1 MAVRENGIT
10 LMHHRGLLMIDRTGV
25 VSLIVFCL
33 LSPAI
38 LRAQAANPQNPAS
51 QAASSPAGQQVE
63 VESDIYKGLKDV
75 ADSFKAEYVRTR
87 EKHLASVLRL
97 LATKKCQTARIHPL
111 IGEAVTAMEQWGSR
125 EVDYWRKWNE
135 EEAIKTQRIAK
146 QILDY
151 KARQA
156 EAKGLAQE
164 YDDDLA
170 TMQKRF
176 DDLDKGPKNPET
188 RKKADDLTTS
198 MQLKK
203 TAIDGVVKTYEEL
216 TKTINELDGSYTVV
230 VIQINEN
237 LRQVET
243 WITGEKAFWAQKET
257 DAETICGTNK
267 PMTNPSKGGRGQD

>member
-1 MAVRENGIT
+1 VRENGIT

-38 LRAQAANPQNPAS
+38 LLAQAANPQNPVS
-51 QAASSPAGQQVE
+51 PAAPSPAGQQVE
-63 VESDIYKGLKDV
+63 VEIDIYRGLRDV

-87 EKHLASVLRL
+87 EKNKALVQSR

-111 IGEAVTAMEQWGSR
+111 IEEAVTALEQWRSR
-125 EVDYWRKWNE
+125 EIDYWKKWNE
-135 EEAIKTQRIAK
+135 EEAIKAQRIEK
-146 QILDY
+146 QIVDY
-151 KARQA
+151 KARQV

-188 RKKADDLTTS
+188 NKRKDELTAS
-198 MQLKK
+198 MQLKR
-203 TAIDGVVKTYEEL
+203 ADIDGVVKTYEEL
-216 TKTINELDGSYTVV
+216 TKTINELDASYTVV
-230 VIQINEN
+230 LVEIREN
-237 LRQVET
+237 LRQIET

>member
-1 MAVRENGIT
+1 MRENGIT

-38 LRAQAANPQNPAS
+38 LLAQAANPQNPVS
-51 QAASSPAGQQVE
+51 PAAPSPAGQQVE
-63 VESDIYKGLKDV
+63 VEIDIYRGLRDV

-87 EKHLASVLRL
+87 EKNKALVQSR

-111 IGEAVTAMEQWGSR
+111 IEEAVTALEQWRSR
-125 EVDYWRKWNE
+125 EIDYWKKWNE
-135 EEAIKTQRIAK
+135 EEAIKAQRIEK
-146 QILDY
+146 QIVDY
-151 KARQA
+151 KARQV

-188 RKKADDLTTS
+188 NKRKDELTAS
-198 MQLKK
+198 MQLKR
-203 TAIDGVVKTYEEL
+203 ADIDGVVKTYEEL
-216 TKTINELDGSYTVV
+216 TKTINELDASYTVV
-230 VIQINEN
+230 LVEIREN
-237 LRQVET
+237 LRQIET